1 MVIES
6 IEVSELNTHVDD
18 DAELIKHAQRD
29 PSAFA
34 AVYRKYLDQVFY
46 YILARVSDRTE
57 AEDLTAQVFLEALE
71 GLPSYLE
78 DGSFPAWLFTIARR
92 RVVDF
97 HRRSKPEIELQVAH
111 EKPDPSQDVL
121 ADLVHSEDLRSL
133 QRLVAGLKQ
142 NERELL
148 DLHIA
153 AGLRFSDMA
162 IVLKRKVSAVKM
174 SYYRLLSRLKN
185 QLEA

>member
-1 MVIES
+1 MISATNVY
-6 IEVSELNTHVDD
+6 TRPDTQVDED
-18 DAELIKHAQRD
+18 VVLIKEAKRD
-29 PSAFA
+29 PTAFT

-71 GLPSYLE
+71 GLPSYRE
-78 DGSFPAWLFTIARR
+78 DGSFQAWLFTIARR
-92 RVVDF
+92 RAVDF
-97 HRRSKPEIELQVAH
+97 YRRSKPEIELQVAQ
-111 EKPDPSQDVL
+111 EKQDLDQDML
-121 ADLVHSEDLRSL
+121 ADLLHSEDLSSL
-133 QRLVAGLKQ
+133 QRLVGGL
-142 NERELL
+142 NEDERELL
-148 DLHIA
+148 DLRIA

-162 IVLKRKVSAVKM
+162 TVLNRKESAVKM